1 MAITSAKRIGEL
13 QAFSSVEPYTT
24 FLEDKVL
31 LKFLPTFTPKC
42 PSFSNLNQLVTIPRL
57 PVDLTSKDTELA
69 SLDVVRCLKIY
80 LQRTQEFRRSE
91 NLFISFSGKNKGLKA
106 SKPSI
111 SGWISECINL
121 SYHINEKDPPEFT
134 RAHSTRSVASSW
146 AERALIPLEQ
156 ICQSAS
162 WSTPRTFFKHYRIAA
177 SEPSGIKHFGRYSQ
191 LILVNASAADT
202 GEFSCGGYQCSGHD
216 CHDGEEKTG
225 KTFVFVTDPQ
235 ELFVPT
241 EDYYVVVQLRT
252 RQPALLPCQVTN
264 PLAKVTLHREFPPEQ
279 VPVDG
284 VKIAFDLKKGF
295 VIYQPQPSL
304 VGSLFCIAELGNLR
318 QMSTKYMLIY
328 VHYPSAPPKPTI
340 EASVKSA
347 RTGENFVVTC
357 TVLGELEISVDFTWE
372 YPGQQIGRPPYVREH
387 TSQTRRGGQLLQ
399 ESESTLYIDE
409 ARAVDDGT
417 YTCTAQN
424 LQGSTSV
431 TTRVTILPATSSTT
445 RERTQG

>member
-1 MAITSAKRIGEL
+1 MDYKLLLLLLPSLLLLAECDVKQRPEKTADKKVAKQAAAHAVSTKSTTKKPKQDSIKRQPKAKPATPSHQGQAAGSILSQVLKAGKFQPVTDTLTIKAGQNLDLRCKGTS
-13 QAFSSVEPYTT
+13 
-24 FLEDKVL
+24 
-31 LKFLPTFTPKC
+31 
-42 PSFSNLNQLVTIPRL
+42 
-57 PVDLTSKDTELA
+57 
-69 SLDVVRCLKIY
+69 VRWNYPHY
-80 LQRTQEFRRSE
+80 LQEDDEGR
-91 NLFISFSGKNKGLKA
+91 LK
-106 SKPSI
+106 
-111 SGWISECINL
+111 
-121 SYHINEKDPPEFT
+121 
-134 RAHSTRSVASSW
+134 
-146 AERALIPLEQ
+146 
-156 ICQSAS
+156 
-162 WSTPRTFFKHYRIAA
+162 
-177 SEPSGIKHFGRYSQ
+177 IKHFGRYSQ

-284 VKIAFDLKKGF
+284 VKIAYDLKKGF

-304 VGSLFCIAELGNLR
+304 AGSLFCIAELGNLR

-431 TTRVTILPATSSTT
+431 TTRVTILTATSSTT

>member
-1 MAITSAKRIGEL
+1 MSALRH
-13 QAFSSVEPYTT
+13 V
-24 FLEDKVL
+24 V
-31 LKFLPTFTPKC
+31 
-42 PSFSNLNQLVTIPRL
+42 
-57 PVDLTSKDTELA
+57 PVDA
-69 SLDVVRCLKIY
+69 IVIY
-80 LQRTQEFRRSE
+80 QQGFPALHYSFNLQR
-91 NLFISFSGKNKGLKA
+91 
-106 SKPSI
+106 
-111 SGWISECINL
+111 
-121 SYHINEKDPPEFT
+121 
-134 RAHSTRSVASSW
+134 
-146 AERALIPLEQ
+146 
-156 ICQSAS
+156 
-162 WSTPRTFFKHYRIAA
+162 
-177 SEPSGIKHFGRYSQ
+177 IKHFGRYSQ

-216 CHDGEEKTG
+216 CHGEEKTG
-225 KTFVFVTDPQ
+225 KTFVFTADPQ

-252 RQPALLPCQVTN
+252 RQPALLSCQVTN

-304 VGSLFCIAELGNLR
+304 AGSLFCIAELGNLR

>member
-1 MAITSAKRIGEL
+1 MDS
-13 QAFSSVEPYTT
+13 
-24 FLEDKVL
+24 KVL
-31 LKFLPTFTPKC
+31 LILLPSLLLLAECDVKQKTEKAADKKATKQAALGVSTKTTTKKPKQDPIKRQPKARPAT
-42 PSFSNLNQLVTIPRL
+42 PSFQSQTPGSILSQVLQTGKFQPVSDTVTI
-57 PVDLTSKDTELA
+57 KA
-69 SLDVVRCLKIY
+69 GQSLDLRCKGTSVRWNYPHY
-80 LQRTQEFRRSE
+80 LQEDDEGR
-91 NLFISFSGKNKGLKA
+91 LK
-106 SKPSI
+106 
-111 SGWISECINL
+111 
-121 SYHINEKDPPEFT
+121 
-134 RAHSTRSVASSW
+134 
-146 AERALIPLEQ
+146 
-156 ICQSAS
+156 
-162 WSTPRTFFKHYRIAA
+162 
-177 SEPSGIKHFGRYSQ
+177 IKHFGRYSQ

-279 VPVDG
+279 IPVDG
-284 VKIAFDLKKGF
+284 VKIAYDLKKGF

-304 VGSLFCIAELGNLR
+304 AGSLFCIAEHGNLR

-340 EASVKSA
+340 EASVKSIRA
-347 RTGENFVVTC
+347 GENFVVTC
-357 TVLGELEISVDFTWE
+357 TVLGELEISVEFTWE
-372 YPGQQIGRPPYVREH
+372 YPGQQIGRPPYVREN
-387 TSQTRRGGQLLQ
+387 TSQTRRGGQLMQ
-399 ESESTLYIDE
+399 QSQSILYIDE
-409 ARAVDDGT
+409 SRAVDDGT

-431 TTRVTILPATSSTT
+431 TTRVSVLPPASPA
-445 RERTQG
+445 RNQG